1 MDTKQITEKIVRE
14 QDFSEARLPE
24 AGLYGVLETG
34 DTFKIGSGLDVYH
47 LLSQHIFESPLK
59 IKGLA
64 VSTSGWA
71 APLANDGSVEGAPS
85 EHAQRRRVLLVALV
99 TAQEIMSAL
108 LFVDEDEITFDTEGH
123 GALAEALR
131 EAFERAMAQ

>member
-34 DTFKIGSGLDVYH
+34 DTFKIGSGFDVYY
-47 LLSQHIFESPLK
+47 LLSHHIFKSPLK

-64 VSTSGWA
+64 ISTSGWA
-71 APLANDGSVEGAPS
+71 APLKNDGSVEGLPS
-85 EHAQRRRVLLVALV
+85 EHAERRRVLLVALV
-99 TAQEIMSAL
+99 TAQEIMSAIR
-108 LFVDEDEITFDTEGH
+108 FANDDEITFDTEGQ

-131 EAFERAMAQ
+131 EAFKRATAQ